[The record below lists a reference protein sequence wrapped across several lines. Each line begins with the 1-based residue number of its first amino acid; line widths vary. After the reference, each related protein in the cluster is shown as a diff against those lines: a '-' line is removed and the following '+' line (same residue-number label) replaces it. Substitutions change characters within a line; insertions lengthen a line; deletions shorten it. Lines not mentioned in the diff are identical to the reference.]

1 MKQADFLANLDV
13 QNFVGWLSKNGP
25 CLPVHLKVK
34 KSRFVPVAINKKF
47 VGIENTV
54 AFYSWKSTG
63 MTVGNWA
70 ECCAVLSGY
79 STKLTTALAAGN
91 DPATLGVCKDILAWG
106 GNRNWKRG
114 AWPFLSSI
122 HGVSSYVNNCKLALD
137 LSSAETKKLAPP
149 VRHMNSMLTKVHSL
163 ASNDGLPIYDSRV
176 AAAIAVLVELWRIS
190 EGLDTKPL
198 PETLT
203 FPSVYGGRSV
213 LEVFSGAIS
222 PGVLTGIPGQAD
234 QWASAK
240 VRLGWLMQEL
250 LMKNPGWFMEWIPK
264 GLLPA
269 TNRMHAF
276 EAALFMLGYDVTCLS
291 SKGAA
296 AGPAGSGG
304 PTMTRTSSS
313 PVGKPTKRT
322 TPLSGSGSP
331 ILYSGSAIKGF
342 EVSWGDSN
350 FKIRPG
356 LLESIFVEFSGQE
369 RVPLGA
375 SRTDP
380 AEGSFGYWLDL
391 ETSANSGMAS
401 AIAAVLVNEGYASK
415 ISGTKGKTIY
425 LKFN

>member
-1 MKQADFLANLDV
+1 
-13 QNFVGWLSKNGP
+13 
-25 CLPVHLKVK
+25 
-34 KSRFVPVAINKKF
+34 
-47 VGIENTV
+47 
-54 AFYSWKSTG
+54 
-63 MTVGNWA
+63 
-70 ECCAVLSGY
+70 
-79 STKLTTALAAGN
+79 
-91 DPATLGVCKDILAWG
+91 
-106 GNRNWKRG
+106 
-114 AWPFLSSI
+114 
-122 HGVSSYVNNCKLALD
+122 
-137 LSSAETKKLAPP
+137 
-149 VRHMNSMLTKVHSL
+149 MLTKVHSL

-176 AAAIAVLVELWRIS
+176 AAAIAVLVELWRRS

-250 LMKNPGWFMEWIPK
+250 LMKNPEWFPK
-264 GLLPA
+264 GLLSA

-291 SKGAA
+291 STS
-296 AGPAGSGG
+296 AGSKS
-304 PTMTRTSSS
+304 MTRTSSS
-313 PVGKPTKRT
+313 PVGKQPNERH
-322 TPLSGSGSP
+322 PL
-331 ILYSGSAIKGF
+331 AVA
-342 EVSWGDSN
+342 EVQFSTV
-350 FKIRPG
+350 G
-356 LLESIFVEFSGQE
+356 LLSKVSRCLGGVPNSRSVLDYWKAFLWNFLVRSVFHLA
-369 RVPLGA
+369 PLGL
-375 SRTDP
+375 TQ

-425 LKFN
+425 LKLN